1 MPNWSLISIRDLSG
15 DKGSFEIDMW
25 VSNPTKMS
33 GDEEAKEKVVAVISN
48 IYWAGGTRI
57 QCTSAVEF
65 QQRIRLGR
73 QHNSIQDTMASIVKF
88 KLLAL
93 PTLPHL

>member
-15 DKGSFEIDMW
+15 DKGSFEIYMW

-48 IYWAGGTRI
+48 IYWAGGHANPMYIGCRISTENKAREETLRHTRDYG
-57 QCTSAVEF
+57 V
-65 QQRIRLGR
+65 
-73 QHNSIQDTMASIVKF
+73 NS
-88 KLLAL
+88 
-93 PTLPHL
+93 

>member
-33 GDEEAKEKVVAVISN
+33 GDEEAKEKVVAGISN
-48 IYWAGGTRI
+48 IYCAGGHANPMYIGCRI
-57 QCTSAVEF
+57 STENKARVAT
-65 QQRIRLGR
+65 L
-73 QHNSIQDTMASIVKF
+73 QHTGDYGVNSQI
-88 KLLAL
+88 
-93 PTLPHL
+93 